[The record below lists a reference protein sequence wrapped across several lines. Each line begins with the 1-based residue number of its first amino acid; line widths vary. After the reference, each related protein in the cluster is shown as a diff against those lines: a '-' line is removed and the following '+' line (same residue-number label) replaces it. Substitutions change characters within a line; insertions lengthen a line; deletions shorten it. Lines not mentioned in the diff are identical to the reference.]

1 MTTGFDCGTASLPII
16 NRSLDVCRGGFLPST
31 RRCRRVSLKPYND
44 RHSAAFEAGAAAI
57 GKNME
62 IRLTKST
69 LRPWKTGDE
78 ESLVRHA
85 NSRAIWR
92 NLRDAFPHP
101 YTYADARNWIRVAN
115 PSKPIT
121 NFAIVVDEAPVG
133 GIGLVLKDDVF
144 RRSAE
149 IGYWLGED
157 YWRRGIVTEAVR
169 AVTEYAFATF
179 DLCRL
184 YAGVFEWNPAS
195 MRVLEK
201 AGYEFECRMKKSVTK
216 DGETIDEL
224 IYAIVR
230 L

>member
-1 MTTGFDCGTASLPII
+1 ME
-16 NRSLDVCRGGFLPST
+16 
-31 RRCRRVSLKPYND
+31 LKL
-44 RHSAAFEAGAAAI
+44 R
-57 GKNME
+57 
-62 IRLTKST
+62 KST
-69 LRPWKTGDE
+69 LRPWRRGDE

-85 NSRAIWR
+85 NSRAVWR

-101 YTYADARNWIRVAN
+101 YTFADATNWIQVAN
-115 PSKPIT
+115 PTIPIT
-121 NFAIVVDEAPVG
+121 NFAIVVDGAAVG
-133 GIGLVLKDDVF
+133 GIGLVLRDDVF

-149 IGYWLGED
+149 IGYWLGEA
-157 YWRRGIVTEAVR
+157 YWGREIVTEAVR
-169 AVTEYAFATF
+169 GVTDYAFATF

-195 MRVLEK
+195 ARVLEK
-201 AGYEFECRMKKSVTK
+201 AGYEFEGRMRKSVTK